1 MWTKLINEP
10 IEFNTQLKIL
20 PTKGKLVYEYNPF
33 RNYRLSQLCFE
44 YNQQT
49 YNLGELCKN
58 FGIYPDCYCVLT
70 RDMITDEITDFTIE
84 SKKQKDNI
92 NDMPELLDWL
102 YSTTRYQ
109 DRNKLE
115 ESLIS
120 SGITDWVGTENNT
133 NPVLREAGELIDFNT
148 NELKISLDHPVQ
160 LLPQYS
166 YDGSVNLIINDGI
179 NIPRLINS
187 RFSATGTNTYE
198 IIDRKGNNDTNIYDQ
213 GDQFDSDTS
222 LVKHFLKIAHVDLF
236 NVTTGGNMKIGNYHF
251 YFRLADADGNETD
264 FICESGQVNLFIGEG
279 QYSSVTTG
287 QKNENC
293 YKQVQFVFKNLD
305 SSYDY
310 MIVYYSRS
318 TSEGD
323 FNSVT
328 EYQKI
333 DKKFI
338 ITNWDNYIL
347 TITGY
352 EDTVPVTVQDVN
364 PMYYSLGSAKTMT
377 TCQNM
382 LFFGN
387 VGAENIP
394 YNELTDLSLHFLP
407 YLKEE
412 NYDCQYDKNYSFQT
426 TNTGYIDPKF
436 IYNKTGYWG
445 EEIYRLGVV
454 YILPSGKLSPVFNI
468 RGSNKITINSGF
480 TEKPLYDSEGNRAY
494 IEYDEQTHLITDG
507 CNLENVKGVVSYAP
521 SKDNNIIY
529 SIDIRISD
537 EALKELKKYVKG
549 YFFVRQERIPLTLAQ
564 AITMPVDKHSGL
576 LTIPTQGGIL
586 HGIAESMKEGT
597 HIETTTPNGINFIS
611 EGFMSRYRFDIVPDH
626 KESWKKAL
634 KITGIVVAAIAVV
647 AATVFTC
654 GAAGV
659 ALGAGAA
666 AVAAGGGA
674 AAAVGAVA
682 GTSAIAMV
690 AGGAA
695 AVGSTAFLIGAG
707 TVAAAGIATAVG
719 VGLAGSINAWS
730 NQDEV
735 QLNGRNTEIEKG
747 MKKEEAE
754 NSRLLNASFED
765 RFIISDYRYNEIRA
779 LLCPEY
785 VLNQPK
791 YNQIFTGDKF
801 VIETAVS
808 QPITGQGGLSRYF
821 QNQSRHFYVDQY
833 QDLNYKLKDTVKII
847 SVAEGVKA
855 VGLDDFI
862 FRSKAG
868 EAEEA
873 FRYEQVGNEQ
883 TDLEFKK
890 VNTDIVR
897 GIYCPYLATSKTNLS
912 PVTIVNIKIPKYTEQ
927 YDNYF
932 QVRMQDT
939 SPFKAIS
946 NRIDINNLDDYSTK
960 SNLEGDTAIVKYS
973 FNVYRGDCY
982 ICQFTQRIIR
992 NFNDPSAPYNDDI
1005 IDTNSWKNNYDPNNS
1020 ESYANINLGDV
1031 NAVPLGMWV
1040 TFKLRSTINLNV
1052 RTLDGSNVSEVAM
1065 SGHERGYYP
1074 YYPMSVDGSY
1084 KISESDNYN
1093 KGFTK
1098 KLSERINVLVP
1109 DVPYIKNWFGTR
1121 IIYSDV
1127 HITDAFKNGFRTF
1140 QGTHYRD
1147 YTREYGS
1154 ITKLISLGDSL
1165 LVIFEHGIA
1174 RIPVNERAVAAEG
1187 AGGKVYINTS
1197 NVLPENPLVI
1207 TDMYGSQWAESILKV
1222 PGRNGTSTQ
1231 WVYGV
1236 DTIAKK
1242 IWRTDGNSFECIS
1255 DGKVQSFLNTNITL
1269 GERELTPKIGI
1280 RNVKTVYNSFKQD
1293 VLFTFYDNTYGFE
1306 EKVWNLCWNELTNS
1320 FVTFY
1325 SWVPSYMENIN
1336 NIPFSFNRDTS
1347 KWIAKLGTSHTEN
1360 SFADGITLS
1369 NNIINNENINKSYV
1383 NGEQTISYK
1392 SYSDTYKFPVTF
1404 INKLGKEITHYYEVD
1419 ESDRD
1424 RLVGVLSLSNRILP
1438 DNSMFYQIEYS
1449 LERDNYLNFNDF
1461 EIVPI
1466 SVIDNTEGNEPETIS
1481 YKDKDYTIKCIQL
1494 PGGNSLKDTA
1504 LFAGNK
1510 IIIYG
1515 LKLKKEV
1522 DVASLLSELYY
1533 RNDKGH
1539 SYADYPSE
1547 FKKDDQGE
1555 IEKDADGNPIVV
1567 EIQRNSINY
1576 DSEGKPESFNTYFL
1590 NKPIFKD
1597 LTGKRINLERDKQLN
1612 PDKIVRLLNVKATIN
1627 IIDPDSEQSLS
1638 DAYYNQKAGFAEGTS
1653 LINAGYYEST
1663 IAVIPKWNLQF
1674 LSTDFWKHGQAGIID
1689 IADDIYPTYWYGK
1702 QHPFEFECVVV
1713 NDPSVHKIFTN
1724 LELISN
1730 KAKPE
1735 SFHYEI
1741 IGDSYDFAKDKP
1753 NMYFRQE
1760 AIKAL
1765 WQYNG
1770 ADICYNRD
1778 FLKVQPKQQRKSADF
1793 PHKYYTRQDT
1803 INEIE
1808 DTYISINTPAGYNY
1822 RHLSGAEI
1830 VYYPTRQEYRI
1841 WQHTPVV
1848 DLNELNQ
1855 DSARSIIESNCQY
1868 LEGKWRININPI
1880 LVCYKNEGYWDN
1892 GEFKSNWKDS
1902 NRPKLP
1908 IMNSPIP
1915 NKAYEKIQKA
1925 DGEVEIP
1932 EILTDLGYNV
1942 TDMDMTNWLDDNI
1955 YGTNFGEAQ
1964 NRRELDVRD
1973 KFMKVRIRYSGEELA
1988 VIDFLNTIYRV
1999 SYV

>member
-49 YNLGELCKN
+49 YNLGELYKK
-58 FGIYPDCYCVLT
+58 FKIYPDCTCVST
-70 RDMITDEITDFTIE
+70 IDETSKITSYSITNTYTE
-84 SKKQKDNI
+84 QDN
-92 NDMPELLDWL
+92 E
-102 YSTTRYQ
+102 
-109 DRNKLE
+109 
-115 ESLIS
+115 LIS
-120 SGITDWVGTENNT
+120 ILETLYETTKFQDIKNFEEAIHSAGILNWCGTENDT

-148 NELKISLDHPVQ
+148 KELKISLDHPVQ

-213 GDQFDSDTS
+213 GDQFNSDTS

-333 DKKFI
+333 DKKFV

-352 EDTVPVTVQDVN
+352 EDTIPVTLQDVN
-364 PMYYSLGSAKTMT
+364 PMYYSLGSAKTMA

-394 YNELTDLSLHFLP
+394 YDELTDLSLHFLP

-454 YILPSGKLSPVFNI
+454 YILPSGRLSPVFNI
-468 RGSNKITINSGF
+468 RGSDKITANTGF
-480 TEKPLYDSEGNRAY
+480 TEKSLYDSEGNRLY
-494 IEYDEQTHLITDG
+494 IEYDEQTHLIKDG
-507 CNLENVKGVVSYAP
+507 QNLENVKGVVSYAP

-537 EALKELKKYVKG
+537 EALKEIKKHVKG

-564 AITMPVDKHSGL
+564 AITMPVDKHGGL

-597 HIETTTPNGINFIS
+597 HIETTTPNGINFVS
-611 EGFMSRYRFDIVPDH
+611 EGFMSRYRFDVVPDH

-666 AVAAGGGA
+666 AAGATAGATTATVVAAGA
-674 AAAVGAVA
+674 AVA
-682 GTSAIAMV
+682 GTTATAMI

-695 AVGSTAFLIGAG
+695 AVASTAFLIGAG
-707 TVAAAGIATAVG
+707 AVTAAGVLVAAG

-730 NQDEV
+730 NQDDV

-747 MKKEEAE
+747 MKKEESE

-791 YNQIFTGDKF
+791 YNQIFTGDNF
-801 VIETAVS
+801 VLETATS
-808 QPITGQGGLSRYF
+808 QPITGQGGLNRYF

-833 QDLNYKLKDTVKII
+833 QDLNYKLKDTVRII

-897 GIYCPYLATSKTNLS
+897 GIYCPYLATSKINLS

-946 NRIDINNLDDYSTK
+946 NRIDINKLDDYSTK

-1005 IDTNSWKNNYDPNNS
+1005 VDTNTWKNNYDPNNS

-1040 TFKLRSTINLNV
+1040 TFKLRSSINLNI
-1052 RTLDGSNVSEVAM
+1052 RTLDGSNTSEVAM

-1074 YYPMSVDGSY
+1074 YYPMSTDGSY

-1098 KLSERINVLVP
+1098 KLSERFNVLVP

-1121 IIYSDV
+1121 IIYSDI

-1174 RIPVNERAVAAEG
+1174 KVPVNERAVAAEG

-1255 DGKVQSFLNTNITL
+1255 DGKVQSFLNNNITL

-1306 EKVWNLCWNELTNS
+1306 EKVWNLCWNEINNS

-1336 NIPFSFNRDTS
+1336 NIPFSFNRDSS

-1383 NGEQTISYK
+1383 EGEQTISYK
-1392 SYSDTYKFPVTF
+1392 SYSDTYRFPVTF
-1404 INKLGKEITHYYEVD
+1404 VNKLGKEVTHYYEVD

-1424 RLVGVLSLSNRILP
+1424 RLVGVLSLSNRTLP

-1449 LERDNYLNFNDF
+1449 LERDNYLNCKDF

-1466 SVIDNTEGNEPETIS
+1466 SVKNGISSTVTYKNES
-1481 YKDKDYTIKCIQL
+1481 YKNVKCIQL
-1494 PGGNSLKDTA
+1494 PGGNSLKDSA
-1504 LFAGNK
+1504 LFEGNT
-1510 IIIYG
+1510 IVTYG
-1515 LKLKKEV
+1515 LKLKTEV
-1522 DVASLLSELYY
+1522 NVTSLLSELYY
-1533 RNDKGH
+1533 RNRAGH
-1539 SYADYPSE
+1539 SYAD
-1547 FKKDDQGE
+1547 D
-1555 IEKDADGNPIVV
+1555 DGNKIGCEELFIFDDGKP
-1567 EIQRNSINY
+1567 INY
-1576 DSEGKPESFNTYFL
+1576 KDFENIS
-1590 NKPIFKD
+1590 NKPIYKN
-1597 LTGKRINLERDKQLN
+1597 LTGKRVNLPRKQQLN

-1627 IIDPDSEQSLS
+1627 IVDLKSEQSLS
-1638 DAYYNQKAGFAEGTS
+1638 DTYYNQKAGFAEGTS

-1713 NDPSVHKIFTN
+1713 NDPSVYKTFTN
-1724 LELISN
+1724 LELIAN

-1753 NMYFRQE
+1753 NMYYRQE

-1770 ADICYNRD
+1770 ADICFNRN
-1778 FLKVQPKQQRKSADF
+1778 FLKVQPKQQTKSADL
-1793 PHKYYTRQDT
+1793 PHRYYTRQDT

-1808 DTYISINTPAGYNY
+1808 DTYISISTPVGYDY
-1822 RHLSGAEI
+1822 KHLSGAEI
-1830 VYYPTRQEYRI
+1830 VYYPTRQEFRI
-1841 WQHTPVV
+1841 WQHTPAI
-1848 DLNELNQ
+1848 DLDDQ
-1855 DSARSIIESNCQY
+1855 DQESARSLIASNCQY

-1880 LVCYKNEGYWDN
+1880 LVCYKNESAWRTN
-1892 GEFKSNWKDS
+1892 PT
-1902 NRPKLP
+1902 RPKLP
-1908 IMNSPIP
+1908 VLNSPIP
-1915 NKAYEKIQKA
+1915 DKVYEELNKT
-1925 DGEVEIP
+1925 GEVQFP
-1932 EILTDLGYNV
+1932 DILLDAGYDANYDV
-1942 TDMDMTNWLDDNI
+1942 DTESWLDDPNI
-1955 YGTNFGEAQ
+1955 YGTSYGEAQ
-1964 NRRELDVRD
+1964 NRKEIDIRD

>member
-1 MWTKLINEP
+1 MWTNLINEP

-49 YNLGELCKN
+49 YNLGELYKK
-58 FGIYPDCYCVLT
+58 FKIYPDCTCIST
-70 RDMITDEITDFTIE
+70 TDETTKITSYTITNGYTE
-84 SKKQKDNI
+84 DDN
-92 NDMPELLDWL
+92 DLLTILETL
-102 YSTTRYQ
+102 YETTRFQ
-109 DRNKLE
+109 DRLNFE
-115 ESLIS
+115 EAIHN
-120 SGITDWVGTENNT
+120 SGVTTWIGVQDKT
-133 NPVLREAGELIDFNT
+133 NPVLREPGELVDFNT
-148 NELKISLDHPVQ
+148 DELKISLDHPVQ
-160 LLPQYS
+160 MLPQYS

-213 GDQFDSDTS
+213 GDQFNSDTS

-293 YKQVQFVFKNLD
+293 YKQVQFVFNNLD

-333 DKKFI
+333 DKKFVV
-338 ITNWDNYIL
+338 TNQDNYVL

-352 EDTVPVTVQDVN
+352 EDTIPVTVQDIN
-364 PMYYSLGSAKTMT
+364 PMYYSLGSAKTMA

-468 RGSNKITINSGF
+468 RGSDKITTNSGF

-507 CNLENVKGVVSYAP
+507 YNLENTKGVVSYAP

-537 EALKELKKYVKG
+537 EALKELKKHVKG

-597 HIETTTPNGINFIS
+597 HIETTTPSGINFIS
-611 EGFMSRYRFDIVPDH
+611 EGFMSRYRFDVVPDH

-634 KITGIVVAAIAVV
+634 KITGIVVAAIAAV

-659 ALGAGAA
+659 ALGAGFAA
-666 AVAAGGGA
+666 ATAASAAGA
-674 AAAVGAVA
+674 AAATAAAAGVAAVA
-682 GTSAIAMV
+682 GTSAVAMV

-695 AVGSTAFLIGAG
+695 AVASTAFIIGASA
-707 TVAAAGIATAVG
+707 VAAVGVATAVG

-730 NQDEV
+730 NKDDVE
-735 QLNGRNTEIEKG
+735 LNGRNTEIEKG

-791 YNQIFTGDKF
+791 YNQLFTGDNF
-801 VIETAVS
+801 TIETTLS
-808 QPITGQGGLSRYF
+808 QPITGQGGLNRYF

-873 FRYEQVGNEQ
+873 FRYEQIGNEQ

-897 GIYCPYLATSKTNLS
+897 GIYCPYLATSKINLS

-946 NRIDINNLDDYSTK
+946 NRIDINKLDDYSTK

-1005 IDTNSWKNNYDPNNS
+1005 VDTNSWKNNYDPNNA

-1174 RIPVNERAVAAEG
+1174 RVPVNERAVAAEG

-1197 NVLPENPLVI
+1197 NILPENPLVI

-1255 DGKVQSFLNTNITL
+1255 DGKVQSFLNTGITL

-1369 NNIINNENINKSYV
+1369 NNIIDIVEKENSTQEYV
-1383 NGEQTISYK
+1383 SVI
-1392 SYSDTYKFPVTF
+1392 DTYRFPVTF
-1404 INKLGKEITHYYEVD
+1404 INKLGKEVTHYYEVD

-1438 DNSMFYQIEYS
+1438 DNSMFYQIKYS

-1466 SVIDNTEGNEPETIS
+1466 SV
-1481 YKDKDYTIKCIQL
+1481 KDGSDYEIEKGKFVKCIQL
-1494 PGGNSLKDTA
+1494 PGGNSLKDSA
-1504 LFAGNK
+1504 LFAGN
-1510 IIIYG
+1510 IIITYG
-1515 LKLKKEV
+1515 LKLKTEV
-1522 DVASLLSELYY
+1522 TSLLSELYY
-1533 RNDKGH
+1533 RNTAGH
-1539 SYADYPSE
+1539 SYSD
-1547 FKKDDQGE
+1547 
-1555 IEKDADGNPIVV
+1555 
-1567 EIQRNSINY
+1567 Y
-1576 DSEGKPESFNTYFL
+1576 DSNKIKYEQLFKLDNYNKPISFKDYSDIS

-1597 LTGKRINLERDKQLN
+1597 LTGKRVNLERDKQLN

-1627 IIDPDSEQSLS
+1627 IVDPDSEQSLS
-1638 DAYYNQKAGFAEGTS
+1638 DTYYNQKAGFAEGTS

-1741 IGDSYDFAKDKP
+1741 IGESYDFAKDKP

-1760 AIKAL
+1760 AMKAF

-1778 FLKVQPKQQRKSADF
+1778 FLKVQPKQQKKSADF

-1808 DTYISINTPAGYNY
+1808 DYYISISLPEGSRYDY
-1822 RHLSGAEI
+1822 KHLSGAEI

-1841 WQHTPVV
+1841 WQHTPAV
-1848 DLNELNQ
+1848 DLNDLDPDN
-1855 DSARSIIESNCQY
+1855 ARSVISANCQY
-1868 LEGKWRININPI
+1868 LEDKWRININPI
-1880 LVCYKNEGYWDN
+1880 IVCYKNEDWT
-1892 GEFKSNWKDS
+1892 DS
-1902 NRPKLP
+1902 NKPKLP
-1908 IMNSPIP
+1908 LMNSPIP
-1915 NKAYEKIQKA
+1915 DKAYEKIINA
-1925 DGEVEIP
+1925 GGNVEIP
-1932 EILTDLGYNV
+1932 KVLTDLNYTESDYDTESWLGDIDVYNASA
-1942 TDMDMTNWLDDNI
+1942 N
-1955 YGTNFGEAQ
+1955 
-1964 NRRELDVRD
+1964 NRRELDVKD
-1973 KFMKVRIRYSGEELA
+1973 KFIKIRIRYSGEELA
-1988 VIDFLNTIYRV
+1988 IIDFLNTIYRV